1 MSHRALLLS
10 DGKKDKTKTKEK
22 NKGSDKDKNKEL
34 SAKFNITI
42 NKLK

>member
-1 MSHRALLLS
+1 MSHKALLLS
-10 DGKKDKTKTKEK
+10 DGKKIRQKQKRRIKE
-22 NKGSDKDKNKEL
+22 GDKDKNKEI

>member
-22 NKGSDKDKNKEL
+22 NKGSDKDKNKEF
-34 SAKFNITI
+34 SAKFIITI